1 MAVRMRTHF
10 GAIWEAIADAVPLQ
24 AAVVQGDRRV
34 TWRDYEQR
42 AARMAQALLDAGLGP
57 DSKVGMYLYNSPE
70 YCETNFAAMKV
81 RGVPINVNYRYLDDE
96 LHYLLDN
103 ADIEA
108 LVFHTSLGDCVARVR
123 DRLDRVRLL
132 VEVDDGSAA
141 DGTEHVEGAV
151 RYEDLQATLAP
162 AQRIEPRGD
171 ELYIFYTGGTT
182 GMPKGVMYPLQEFTQ
197 WFLRSYSPM
206 IGLPPLEHP
215 DELPATAMRLY
226 QAGTPLVAMSAPPL
240 MHGTGCWFGMMTP
253 HLFGG
258 TAVLLGERGLD
269 PVELWDAVEREGVQH
284 LIIVGDAFAKPLLR
298 ALDNAPD
305 RWDLSSLYLILS
317 SGAMFSSEVKRGV
330 IRHIPALAIADVLGS
345 TEGGMGSSITTRD
358 TPGNETAEFTLSAT
372 SKVFT
377 DDGRE
382 VEPGSAEIGAVAN
395 GGLIPLGYYKDPE
408 KSARTF
414 REVSGTRYSFPGD
427 MATVASDGTLVLC
440 GRGSN
445 CINTGGE
452 KVFPEEVEETLKRH
466 AAVEDAL
473 VFGLPDDRFGQRV
486 AGVVSLSPD
495 RSASTGDILAD
506 AKRRLSG
513 YKVPREIRIVEQVP
527 RAPNGKA
534 NYPAAREL
542 FLAGMCEQSS

>member
-1 MAVRMRTHF
+1 MAVTMRTHF

-34 TWRDYEQR
+34 TWRDHEQR

-57 DSKVGMYLYNSPE
+57 DSKIGMYLYNSPE

-141 DGTEHVEGAV
+141 DGTDHVEGAV

-226 QAGTPLVAMSAPPL
+226 QAGTPLVALSAPPL

-317 SGAMFSSEVKRGV
+317 SGAMFSSEVKRGL

-345 TEGGMGSSITTRD
+345 TEGGMGSSITTKD

-382 VEPGSAEIGAVAN
+382 VEPGSGEIGAVAN
-395 GGLIPLGYYKDPE
+395 GGLIPLGYYKDPRSRRGR
-408 KSARTF
+408 SAR
-414 REVSGTRYSFPGD
+414 
-427 MATVASDGTLVLC
+427 
-440 GRGSN
+440 
-445 CINTGGE
+445 
-452 KVFPEEVEETLKRH
+452 
-466 AAVEDAL
+466 
-473 VFGLPDDRFGQRV
+473 
-486 AGVVSLSPD
+486 
-495 RSASTGDILAD
+495 
-506 AKRRLSG
+506 
-513 YKVPREIRIVEQVP
+513 
-527 RAPNGKA
+527 
-534 NYPAAREL
+534 
-542 FLAGMCEQSS
+542 

>member
-1 MAVRMRTHF
+1 MRTHF
-10 GAIWEAIADAVPLQ
+10 GAVWEAIADAVPQQ

-34 TWRDYEQR
+34 GWRDYEQR
-42 AARMAQALLDAGLGP
+42 AARMAQALLDAGVGP
-57 DSKVGMYLYNSPE
+57 GSKVGMYLYNSPE

-103 ADIEA
+103 ADVEA
-108 LVFHTSLGDCVARVR
+108 LVFHTSLGDRMARVR

-132 VEVDDGSAA
+132 VEVDDGAA
-141 DGTEHVEGAV
+141 PDGTTHVDGAV
-151 RYEDLQATLAP
+151 RYEEIQATVAP
-162 AQRIEPRGD
+162 AERIEPRGD

-182 GMPKGVMYPLQEFTQ
+182 GMPKGVMYPLQDFTQ
-197 WFLRSYSPM
+197 WFLRSYPPM
-206 IGLPPLEHP
+206 IGLPPPEHP
-215 DELPATAMRLY
+215 DELPATATRLY

-240 MHGTGCWFGMMTP
+240 MHGTGCWCGMMTP

-258 TAVLLGERGLD
+258 TAILLRERGLD

-284 LIIVGDAFAKPLLR
+284 LIIVGDAFARPLLR
-298 ALDNAPD
+298 ALDDAPD
-305 RWDLSSLYLILS
+305 RWDLSCLRLMVS
-317 SGAMFSSEVKRGV
+317 SGAMFSSEVKHGL
-330 IRHIPALAIADVLGS
+330 IGHIPALAIGDLLSS
-345 TEGGMGSSITTRD
+345 TEGGMGSSITTKD
-358 TPGNETAEFTLSAT
+358 TPGNETAKFTLSAT

-382 VEPGSAEIGAVAN
+382 VEPGSGEIGVVAN

-414 REVSGTRYSFPGD
+414 REVNGTRYSFPGD
-427 MATVASDGTLVLC
+427 MATVATDGTLVLY

-452 KVFPEEVEETLKRH
+452 KVFPEEVEEALKRH
-466 AAVEDAL
+466 TAVEDAL
-473 VFGLPDDRFGQRV
+473 VFGVPDDRFGQRV

-495 RSASTGDILAD
+495 RSASTEDILAD
-506 AKRRLSG
+506 ARCHLSS
-513 YKVPREIRIVEQVP
+513 YKLPREICVVDQVP

-542 FLAGMCEQSS
+542 FLAGRREQSS